1 MPKDRIAVPML
12 VRSDGEFRKNNLEIR
27 HKYFK
32 GESQLHWHDY
42 YELEY
47 IKSGSITYQYNGNSY
62 TLSAGSAY
70 LVTPSDY
77 HNIIAYEAELYNIAF
92 NDAQISRD
100 FLEKIIS
107 YHGETVVQLNRS
119 EQNSIEQ
126 LLGLLLQ
133 EYERNDEFSEYAMH
147 HLLEAVL
154 VYFVRALPDQKVSTK
169 NHSNAVM
176 QAVSYIHLHFK
187 EKLTLREVAT
197 AIHLTPNYLGEIFK
211 AEMGLSFSAYL
222 MQTRLVFARSLLQN
236 GRCTVTQAAFASGFN
251 SPAYFSERFKKEY
264 GYPPYQ
270 EATIA
275 AISPTAANPTKEL

>member
-27 HKYFK
+27 HKCFK
-32 GESQLHWHDY
+32 GESHLHWHDY

-211 AEMGLSFSAYL
+211 AEMGLPFSAHL
-222 MQTRLVFARSLLQN
+222 MQTRPAFARSLLQN

>member
-12 VRSDGEFRKNNLEIR
+12 VRSDGEFRTNNLEIR
-27 HKYFK
+27 HKCFK
-32 GESQLHWHDY
+32 GESHLHWHDY

-187 EKLTLREVAT
+187 EKLTQREVAA

>member
-92 NDAQISRD
+92 NEPLATLPNGIDFAFFKNQIALD
-100 FLEKIIS
+100 LFNKGYHVVMIFLFAFFAYDSAKM
-107 YHGETVVQLNRS
+107 QL
-119 EQNSIEQ
+119 
-126 LLGLLLQ
+126 
-133 EYERNDEFSEYAMH
+133 ER
-147 HLLEAVL
+147 
-154 VYFVRALPDQKVSTK
+154 TK
-169 NHSNAVM
+169 
-176 QAVSYIHLHFK
+176 
-187 EKLTLREVAT
+187 
-197 AIHLTPNYLGEIFK
+197 
-211 AEMGLSFSAYL
+211 
-222 MQTRLVFARSLLQN
+222 
-236 GRCTVTQAAFASGFN
+236 
-251 SPAYFSERFKKEY
+251 
-264 GYPPYQ
+264 
-270 EATIA
+270 
-275 AISPTAANPTKEL
+275 

>member
-1 MPKDRIAVPML
+1 MNQTRPKQFIYTERY
-12 VRSDGEFRKNNLEIR
+12 GNNHLHVDER
-27 HKYFK
+27 YLQHSFP
-32 GESQLHWHDY
+32 LHWHDY
-42 YELEY
+42 YESEY

-275 AISPTAANPTKEL
+275 AISPTAANPVKEL

>member
-12 VRSDGEFRKNNLEIR
+12 VRSDGEFRTNNLEIR
-27 HKYFK
+27 HKCFK
-32 GESQLHWHDY
+32 GESHLHWHDY

>member
-275 AISPTAANPTKEL
+275 AISPTTANPVKEL